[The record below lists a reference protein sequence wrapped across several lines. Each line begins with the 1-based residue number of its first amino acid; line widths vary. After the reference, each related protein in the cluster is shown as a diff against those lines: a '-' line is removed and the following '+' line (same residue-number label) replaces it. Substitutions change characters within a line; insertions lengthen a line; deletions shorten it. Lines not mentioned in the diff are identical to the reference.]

1 MGDSEKTKD
10 QLIEELERLRKEN
23 VEITASLK
31 GSNLGHH
38 MEDALRESEAK
49 YAAAFR
55 TSPDSIN
62 INTMDGVYVDI
73 NAGFTK
79 MSGYTRE
86 DVIDVSSF
94 EMKIWAKP
102 VERAHLV
109 KVLKRKGIIENM
121 EATFRC
127 KDGSVKI
134 GLMSACI
141 ISIQNVPHIL
151 SITRDISDRKLIEK
165 KLDESERKYR
175 MIAEYTSDGILAF
188 GADQKIS
195 YVSHSYLK
203 QLGYSF
209 EEEVG
214 NDMTAIGAGIH
225 PDDKDGLFASI
236 KQAMEQ
242 KKTNI
247 IYTYRIKNKTGLYIW
262 REDNANFIYD
272 ADRNYAG
279 TYITCRD
286 ITLRKQALDALKES
300 EAKYSAAFRT
310 SPDAVNITSMD
321 GVYVDVNEGF
331 CNMFGYAKQ
340 EAIGTSSNK
349 LGIWVDP
356 SHRMLFNAE
365 IENKQFVENLET
377 VFKCKNGELKVG
389 LISACIVVLKEKP
402 HVISI
407 TRDITE
413 RKRDEEQLR
422 KTANELKHL
431 NGYFIDRE
439 LKMIELK
446 KEING
451 LLGKMGE
458 NPKYGIVG

>member
-1 MGDSEKTKD
+1 MDDGDKTRD
-10 QLIEELERLRKEN
+10 QLIEELEKLRREN
-23 VEITASLK
+23 FEITASLK
-31 GSNLGHH
+31 SSNLGHH

-62 INTMDGVYVDI
+62 INTMDGVYIDI
-73 NAGFTK
+73 NEGFTK
-79 MSGYTRE
+79 MSGYTME

-127 KDGSVKI
+127 KDGTLKI

-175 MIAEYTSDGILAF
+175 LIAEHTSDGILAF

-195 YVSHSYLK
+195 YVSPSYLK

-209 EEEVG
+209 EDEIG
-214 NDMTAIGAGIH
+214 NDMTAIGTGIH
-225 PDDKDGLFASI
+225 PEDREGLFAEILNAMDI
-236 KQAMEQ
+236 KMPDLY
-242 KKTNI
+242 
-247 IYTYRIKNKTGLYIW
+247 YTYRVKRKDGQYIW
-262 REDNANFIYD
+262 REDHANFIYD
-272 ADRNYAG
+272 ADKNYLG
-279 TYITCRD
+279 TYVICRD
-286 ITLRKQALDALKES
+286 
-300 EAKYSAAFRT
+300 
-310 SPDAVNITSMD
+310 V
-321 GVYVDVNEGF
+321 
-331 CNMFGYAKQ
+331 
-340 EAIGTSSNK
+340 
-349 LGIWVDP
+349 
-356 SHRMLFNAE
+356 
-365 IENKQFVENLET
+365 
-377 VFKCKNGELKVG
+377 
-389 LISACIVVLKEKP
+389 
-402 HVISI
+402 
-407 TRDITE
+407 TE
-413 RKRDEEQLR
+413 RKRDEEELR
-422 KTANELKHL
+422 KTANELKRL

-451 LLGKMGE
+451 LLEKLGKD
-458 NPKYGIVG
+458 PKYDIVR